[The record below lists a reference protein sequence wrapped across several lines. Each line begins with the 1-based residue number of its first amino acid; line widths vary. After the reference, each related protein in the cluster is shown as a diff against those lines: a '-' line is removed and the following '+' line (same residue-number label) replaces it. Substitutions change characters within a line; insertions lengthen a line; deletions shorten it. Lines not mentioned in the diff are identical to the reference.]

1 MSKIKVAINGLGRI
15 GKMVLWHYVTTKP
28 ENIEIVVANGGSG
41 TPEDLAYMLK
51 FDSVHGRFPA
61 NIEYTDN
68 SLIIDGKEIEIVS
81 ERDPAKLPWK
91 KFEIDIVIEATGKFT
106 KKEDAAKHIEA
117 GAKKVI
123 ITAPGK
129 NVDKTFVLGVN
140 DNEYDPENH
149 NIVSNASC
157 TTNSLAPVMKVLED
171 EFGVESALV
180 TTVHAYTS
188 SQVTIDKKKPGKHR
202 RGRSAAVNIIPTTTG
217 AAKATVEVIPSLKGK
232 MHAMALR
239 VPVPDVA
246 VTDISVTLK
255 KEVSANELNKTFE
268 KYANGP
274 MNGILGIT
282 YDEVVSTDMIGNTN
296 SSTIDGLSTSVID
309 GNKAKILAWYDNE
322 FGYSKRVLELSTLI
336 ASKM

>member
-1 MSKIKVAINGLGRI
+1 
-15 GKMVLWHYVTTKP
+15 
-28 ENIEIVVANGGSG
+28 
-41 TPEDLAYMLK
+41 
-51 FDSVHGRFPA
+51 
-61 NIEYTDN
+61 
-68 SLIIDGKEIEIVS
+68 
-81 ERDPAKLPWK
+81 
-91 KFEIDIVIEATGKFT
+91 
-106 KKEDAAKHIEA
+106 
-117 GAKKVI
+117 
-123 ITAPGK
+123 
-129 NVDKTFVLGVN
+129 
-140 DNEYDPENH
+140 
-149 NIVSNASC
+149 
-157 TTNSLAPVMKVLED
+157 MKVLED

-255 KEVSANELNKTFE
+255 KEVSVDELNKTFE
-268 KYANGP
+268 KYANGA
-274 MNGILGIT
+274 MKGILGIT

-322 FGYSKRVLELSTLI
+322 FGYSKRVLELATLI

>member
-1 MSKIKVAINGLGRI
+1 MSKKIAINGLGRI
-15 GKMVLWHYVTTKP
+15 GKMVLWHYVTKKP
-28 ENIEIVVANGGSG
+28 ENIEITVANGGSG

-51 FDSVHGRFPA
+51 FDSVHGRFPVSVEA
-61 NIEYTDN
+61 TED
-68 SLIIDGKEIEIVS
+68 SLIIDGKEIKIVS

-91 KFEIDIVIEATGKFT
+91 EMGIDIVIEATGKFT
-106 KKEDAAKHIEA
+106 DREGASKHLQA

-123 ITAPGK
+123 ITAPAK

-140 DNEYDPENH
+140 HNEYDPQNH
-149 NIVSNASC
+149 HIISNASC
-157 TTNSLAPVMKVLED
+157 TTNSLAPAMKVLED
-171 EFGVESALV
+171 VFGVESALV

-202 RGRSAAVNIIPTTTG
+202 RGRAAAVNIIPTTTG
-217 AAKATVEVIPSLKGK
+217 AAKATIEVIPSLAGK

-255 KEVSANELNKTFE
+255 KETSAEEINKAFE
-268 KYANGP
+268 EYAN
-274 MNGILGIT
+274 NQLKGILDIT
-282 YDEVVSTDMIGNTN
+282 YDEVVSTDMIGNPH
-296 SSTIDGLSTSVID
+296 SSIIDGLSTSVVD

-322 FGYSKRVLELSTLI
+322 FGYARRVLELAELV
-336 ASKM
+336 ASKMS

>member
-1 MSKIKVAINGLGRI
+1 MAKVAINGLGRI
-15 GKMVLWHYVTTKP
+15 GKMVLWHYVQTKP
-28 ENIEIVVANGGSG
+28 DNVDIVVANGGSG

-61 NIEYTDN
+61 SVEYTDD
-68 SLIIDGKEIEIVS
+68 SLIIDGKEIKIVS

-91 KFEIDIVIEATGKFT
+91 EMGVDIVIEATGKFT
-106 KKEDAAKHIEA
+106 KREDAAKHLEA

-129 NVDKTFVLGVN
+129 NVDKTIVLGVN
-140 DNEYDPENH
+140 HEEYDPANH
-149 NIVSNASC
+149 HVISNASC
-157 TTNSLAPVMKVLED
+157 TTNSLAPAMKVLED
-171 EFGVESALV
+171 TFGVESALV

-202 RGRSAAVNIIPTTTG
+202 RGRAAAVNIIPTTTG
-217 AAKATVEVIPSLKGK
+217 AAKATIEVIPSLKGK

-255 KEVSANELNKTFE
+255 KDVTAEEVNKAFEDAANSYLK
-268 KYANGP
+268 
-274 MNGILGIT
+274 GILGIT
-282 YDEVVSTDMIGNTN
+282 YDEVVSTDMIGNPN
-296 SSTIDGLSTSVID
+296 SSTIDALSTAVAD
-309 GNKAKILAWYDNE
+309 GNKVKILAWYDNE
-322 FGYSKRVLELSTLI
+322 FGYAGRVLELTSLV
-336 ASKM
+336 ASKL

>member
-1 MSKIKVAINGLGRI
+1 MAKVAINGLGRI
-15 GKMVLWHYVTTKP
+15 GKMVLWHYVETKP
-28 ENIEIVVANGGSG
+28 KNVEIVVANGGSG

-61 NIEYTDN
+61 SVEYTDD
-68 SLIIDGKEIEIVS
+68 SLIIDGKEIKIVS

-91 KFEIDIVIEATGKFT
+91 EMGIDIVIEATGKFT
-106 KKEDAAKHIEA
+106 KREDAAKHLEA

-149 NIVSNASC
+149 HVVSNASC
-157 TTNSLAPVMKVLED
+157 TTNSLAPVMKILED

-180 TTVHAYTS
+180 TTIHAYTS

-202 RGRSAAVNIIPTTTG
+202 RGRAAAVNIIPTTTG
-217 AAKATVEVIPSLKGK
+217 AAKATIEVIPNLKGK

-255 KEVSANELNKTFE
+255 KETTAEELNKTFE
-268 KYANGP
+268 KYANGA
-274 MNGILGIT
+274 MKGILGIT
-282 YDEVVSTDMIGNTN
+282 YEEVVSTDMISNPH
-296 SSTIDGLSTSVID
+296 SSTIDALSTSVVD
-309 GNKAKILAWYDNE
+309 GNKAKILTWYDNE
-322 FGYSKRVLELSTLI
+322 FGYARRVLELTDMI
-336 ASKM
+336 ASKL

>member
-1 MSKIKVAINGLGRI
+1 MAKVAINGLGRI
-15 GKMVLWHYVTTKP
+15 GKMVLWHYIQTKP
-28 ENIEIVVANGGSG
+28 ENIEITVANGGSG

-61 NIEYTDN
+61 SVDYTDE
-68 SLIIDGKEIEIVS
+68 SLIVDGKEIKIVS
-81 ERDPAKLPWK
+81 ERNPAKLPWK
-91 KFEIDIVIEATGKFT
+91 EMGIDIVIEATGKFT
-106 KKEDAAKHIEA
+106 ERDAAAKHLEA

-129 NVDKTFVLGVN
+129 NVDKTLVLGVN
-140 DNEYDPENH
+140 HNEYDPQNH
-149 NIVSNASC
+149 HVVSNASC
-157 TTNSLAPVMKVLED
+157 TTNSLAPAMKVLE
-171 EFGVESALV
+171 EVFGVESALV

-202 RGRSAAVNIIPTTTG
+202 RGRAAAVNIIPTTTG
-217 AAKATVEVIPSLKGK
+217 AAKATIEVIPSLAGK

-255 KEVSANELNKTFE
+255 KETTAEEINKAFKE
-268 KYANGP
+268 YAN
-274 MNGILGIT
+274 NQLKGILDIT
-282 YDEVVSTDMIGNTN
+282 YDEVVSTDMIGNPH
-296 SSTIDGLSTSVID
+296 SSIIDGLTTSVVD

-322 FGYSKRVLELSTLI
+322 FGYSRRVLEL
-336 ASKM
+336 ASLMAEKL

>member
-255 KEVSANELNKTFE
+255 KEVSADELNKTFE
-268 KYANGP
+268 KYANGA
-274 MNGILGIT
+274 MKGILGIT

-322 FGYSKRVLELSTLI
+322 FGYSKRVLELATLI

>member
-1 MSKIKVAINGLGRI
+1 MAKVAINGLGRI
-15 GKMVLWHYVTTKP
+15 GKMVLWHYVQTKP
-28 ENIEIVVANGGSG
+28 DNVDIVVANGGSG

-61 NIEYTDN
+61 SVEYTDD
-68 SLIIDGKEIEIVS
+68 SLIIDGKEIKIVS

-91 KFEIDIVIEATGKFT
+91 EMGVDIVIEATGKFT
-106 KKEDAAKHIEA
+106 KREDAAKHLEA

-129 NVDKTFVLGVN
+129 NVDKTIVLGVN
-140 DNEYDPENH
+140 HEEYDPANH
-149 NIVSNASC
+149 HVISNASC
-157 TTNSLAPVMKVLED
+157 TTNSLAPAMKVLED
-171 EFGVESALV
+171 TFGVESALI

-202 RGRSAAVNIIPTTTG
+202 RGRAAAVNIIPTTTG
-217 AAKATVEVIPSLKGK
+217 AAKATIEVIPSLKGK

-255 KEVSANELNKTFE
+255 KDVTAEEVNKAFEDAANSYLK
-268 KYANGP
+268 
-274 MNGILGIT
+274 GILGIT
-282 YDEVVSTDMIGNTN
+282 YDEVVSTDMIGNPN
-296 SSTIDGLSTSVID
+296 SSTIDALSTAVAD
-309 GNKAKILAWYDNE
+309 GNKVKILAWYDNE
-322 FGYSKRVLELSTLI
+322 FGYAGRVLELTSLV
-336 ASKM
+336 ASKL

>member
-1 MSKIKVAINGLGRI
+1 MAKVAINGLGRI
-15 GKMVLWHYVTTKP
+15 GKMVLWHYVQTKP
-28 ENIEIVVANGGSG
+28 ENVEIVVANGGSG

-61 NIEYTDN
+61 EVDYTDDT
-68 SLIIDGKEIEIVS
+68 LIIDGKEIKIVS
-81 ERDPAKLPWK
+81 ERDPLKLPWK
-91 KFEIDIVIEATGKFT
+91 EMGIDIVIEATGKFT
-106 KKEDAAKHIEA
+106 KRADAAKHLEA

-129 NVDKTFVLGVN
+129 QVDKTIVLGVN
-140 DNEYDPENH
+140 HEEYDPAIH
-149 NIVSNASC
+149 HVISNASC
-157 TTNSLAPVMKVLED
+157 TTNSLAPAMKVLED
-171 EFGVESALV
+171 TFGVESALI

-202 RGRSAAVNIIPTTTG
+202 RGRAAAINIIPTTTG

-255 KEVSANELNKTFE
+255 KEVSADEVNKAFE
-268 KYANGP
+268 EASKTYLK
-274 MNGILGIT
+274 GILDIT
-282 YDEVVSTDMIGNTN
+282 YDEVVSSDMIGNPH
-296 SSTIDGLSTSVID
+296 SSTIDGLSTAVAD
-309 GNKAKILAWYDNE
+309 GNKVKILAWYDNE
-322 FGYSKRVLELSTLI
+322 FGYARRVLELTQLV
-336 ASKM
+336 ASKLS

>member
-1 MSKIKVAINGLGRI
+1 MAVKVAINGLGRI
-15 GKMVLWHYVTTKP
+15 GKMVLWHYIETKP
-28 ENIEIVVANGGSG
+28 ENIDIVVANGGSG

-61 NIEYTDN
+61 SVEYTEN
-68 SLIIDGKEIEIVS
+68 SLIVDGKEIKIVS

-91 KFEIDIVIEATGKFT
+91 EMGIDIVIEATGKFT
-106 KKEDAAKHIEA
+106 DRDGAAKHLEA

-129 NVDKTFVLGVN
+129 NVDHTFVLGVN
-140 DNEYDPENH
+140 ENEYDPANH
-149 NIVSNASC
+149 HIVSNASC
-157 TTNSLAPVMKVLED
+157 TTNSLAPVMKILEV

-202 RGRSAAVNIIPTTTG
+202 RGRAAAINIIPTTTG
-217 AAKATVEVIPSLKGK
+217 AAKATIEVIPELKGK

-239 VPVPDVA
+239 VPVADVA

-255 KEVSANELNKTFE
+255 KEVTADELNKKFE
-268 KYANGP
+268 EYANGK
-274 MNGILGIT
+274 MKGILGIT
-282 YDEVVSTDMIGNTN
+282 YEEVVSTDMIGNPN
-296 SSTIDGLSTSVID
+296 SSTIDALSTSVVD
-309 GNKAKILAWYDNE
+309 GNKAKILTWYDNE
-322 FGYSKRVLELSTLI
+322 FGYSRRVLELASLI
-336 ASKM
+336 ASKL

>member
-1 MSKIKVAINGLGRI
+1 MAKVAINGLGRI
-15 GKMVLWHYVTTKP
+15 GKMVLWHYVTKKP
-28 ENIEIVVANGGSG
+28 KNIEIIVANGGSG

-51 FDSVHGRFPA
+51 FDSTHGRFPVSV
-61 NIEYTDN
+61 EYTDN
-68 SLIIDGKEIEIVS
+68 SLIVDGKEIQIVS
-81 ERDPAKLPWK
+81 ERDPEKLPWS
-91 KFEIDIVIEATGKFT
+91 ELGIDIVIEATGKFT
-106 KKEDAAKHIEA
+106 DREGASKHLKA

-140 DNEYDPENH
+140 HNEYDPQNH
-149 NIVSNASC
+149 NIISNASC
-157 TTNSLAPVMKVLED
+157 TTNSLAPAMKVLE
-171 EFGVESALV
+171 EVFGVESALI

-202 RGRSAAVNIIPTTTG
+202 RGRAAAVNIIPTTTG
-217 AAKATVEVIPSLKGK
+217 AAKATIEVIPSLAGK

-255 KEVSANELNKTFE
+255 KDTTAEEINKAFE
-268 KYANGP
+268 EYAN
-274 MNGILGIT
+274 NQLKGILDIT
-282 YDEVVSTDMIGNTN
+282 YDEVVSTDILGNPH
-296 SSTIDGLSTSVID
+296 SSIIDGLSTSVVD

-322 FGYSKRVLELSTLI
+322 FGYARRVLELTELV
-336 ASKM
+336 ASKS

>member
-1 MSKIKVAINGLGRI
+1 MAKVAINGLGRI
-15 GKMVLWHYVTTKP
+15 GKMVLWHYVETKP
-28 ENIEIVVANGGSG
+28 KNVEIVVANGGSG

-61 NIEYTDN
+61 SVEYTED
-68 SLIIDGKEIEIVS
+68 SLIIDGKEIKIVS

-91 KFEIDIVIEATGKFT
+91 EMGIDIVIEATGKFT
-106 KKEDAAKHIEA
+106 KREDAAKHLEA

-149 NIVSNASC
+149 HVVSNASC
-157 TTNSLAPVMKVLED
+157 TTNSLAPVMKILED

-180 TTVHAYTS
+180 TTIHAYTS

-202 RGRSAAVNIIPTTTG
+202 RGRAAAVNIIPTTTG
-217 AAKATVEVIPSLKGK
+217 AAKATIEVIPNLKGK

-255 KEVSANELNKTFE
+255 KETTAEELNKTFE
-268 KYANGP
+268 KYANGA
-274 MNGILGIT
+274 MKGILGIT
-282 YDEVVSTDMIGNTN
+282 YEEVVSTDMISNPH
-296 SSTIDGLSTSVID
+296 SSTIDALSTSVVD
-309 GNKAKILAWYDNE
+309 GNKAKILTWYDNE
-322 FGYSKRVLELSTLI
+322 FGYARRVLELTDMI
-336 ASKM
+336 ASKL

>member
-1 MSKIKVAINGLGRI
+1 MAKVAINGLGRI
-15 GKMVLWHYVTTKP
+15 GKMVLWHYIQTKP
-28 ENIEIVVANGGSG
+28 ENIEITVANGGSG

-51 FDSVHGRFPA
+51 FDSVHGKFPA
-61 NIEYTDN
+61 SVDYTDE
-68 SLIIDGKEIEIVS
+68 SLIVDGKEIKIVS

-91 KFEIDIVIEATGKFT
+91 EMGIDIVIEATGKFT
-106 KKEDAAKHIEA
+106 ERDAAAKHIEA

-140 DNEYDPENH
+140 HNEYDPQNH
-149 NIVSNASC
+149 HVVSNASC
-157 TTNSLAPVMKVLED
+157 TTNSLAPAMKVLE
-171 EFGVESALV
+171 EVFGVESALV

-202 RGRSAAVNIIPTTTG
+202 RGRAAAVNIIPTTTG
-217 AAKATVEVIPSLKGK
+217 AAKATIEVIPSLAGK

-255 KEVSANELNKTFE
+255 KETTAEEINKAFE
-268 KYANGP
+268 EYAN
-274 MNGILGIT
+274 NQLKGILDIT
-282 YDEVVSTDMIGNTN
+282 YDEVVSTDMIGNPH
-296 SSTIDGLSTSVID
+296 SSIIDGLTTSVVD

-322 FGYSKRVLELSTLI
+322 FGYSRRVLEL
-336 ASKM
+336 ASLMAEKL